1 MAGQILKLIFRN
13 NLNEKLCFCI
23 RFVNPLFNTSIFLVP
38 LRNKIQVFIDL

>member
-23 RFVNPLFNTSIFLVP
+23 WFVNPKCNTSIFLVP